1 MRHSLKGRVSGYS
14 PKIIVGSSPAWRTK
28 KYNRKAVSTI
38 AAAKKLT
45 PKQKAFVSEYL
56 IDLNATQAAIRA
68 GYSPKTANEQG
79 ARLLAN
85 VSIAKAIQKA
95 TNKRQERTEITQ
107 DRVLKEY
114 ARIAFL
120 DPRRFFDSDGT
131 PKPIEALDDDTAAA
145 LAGLEIHEEFSGVGE
160 DRELAGYTK
169 KYKLANKLGALDSLA
184 KHLGMFDGKG
194 QETESDTQ
202 TGVIL
207 MPEVAE
213 DE

>member
-1 MRHSLKGRVSGYS
+1 MAQ
-14 PKIIVGSSPAWRTK
+14 SSAKNRIELGCRICSCTLFFYPT
-28 KYNRKAVSTI
+28 RKAVRVI
-38 AAAKKLT
+38 AEKKLT
-45 PKQKAFVSEYL
+45 PKQKRFVDEYL

-85 VSIAKAIQKA
+85 VSIAQTIQKA
-95 TNKRQERTEITQ
+95 MQDREQRTEITQ
-107 DRVLKEY
+107 DRVLQEY
-114 ARIAFL
+114 ARLAFY
-120 DPRRFFDSDGT
+120 DPRKLFQPDGT

-145 LAGLEIHEEFSGVGE
+145 LAGLEVREEFEGAGE
-160 DRELAGYTK
+160 NRAFVGYTK

-184 KHLGMFDGKG
+184 KHLGMLDGKG
-194 QETESDTQ
+194 REPENEMQ
-202 TGVIL
+202 TGVII

>member
-1 MRHSLKGRVSGYS
+1 MRV
-14 PKIIVGSSPAWRTK
+14 
-28 KYNRKAVSTI
+28 I
-38 AAAKKLT
+38 AAPKKLT
-45 PKQKAFVSEYL
+45 PKQKRFVSEYL

-79 ARLLAN
+79 ARLLVN

-95 TNKRQERTEITQ
+95 TDKRQERTEITQ

-120 DPRRFFDSDGT
+120 DPRRFFDSDGI

-145 LAGLEIHEEFSGVGE
+145 LAGLEIREEFEGAGE
-160 DRELAGYTK
+160 NRTLAGYTK

-194 QETESDTQ
+194 QEAESEIQ
-202 TGVIL
+202 TGVII
-207 MPEVAE
+207 MPEVIE

>member
-1 MRHSLKGRVSGYS
+1 MVRSGCRIRSCTLFFYL
-14 PKIIVGSSPAWRTK
+14 V
-28 KYNRKAVSTI
+28 RKAARVI
-38 AAAKKLT
+38 AEKKLT

-85 VSIAKAIQKA
+85 VSIAQTIQKA
-95 TNKRQERTEITQ
+95 MQDREQRTEITQ
-107 DRVLKEY
+107 DRVLQEY
-114 ARIAFL
+114 ARLAFY
-120 DPRRFFDSDGT
+120 DPRKLFQPDGT

-145 LAGLEIHEEFSGVGE
+145 LAGLEVREEFEGAGE
-160 DRELAGYTK
+160 NRAFVGYTK

-184 KHLGMFDGKG
+184 KHLGMLDGKG
-194 QETESDTQ
+194 RELENEMQ
-202 TGVIL
+202 TGVII
-207 MPEVAE
+207 MPEVVE